1 MTSLL
6 KVSEKLVDWYPT
18 LCLHIFK
25 LYAHNL
31 SPQIS
36 FLTGLPISANTS
48 FLLPSQNFGI
58 ILVSSRSLAHYLSGY
73 KVLSISS
80 LQSFLILFLIMPL
93 RSRSSLLCSKAPR
106 LVFLTLVCHSIHA
119 INSSKFC
126 LPKTF
131 FCIQAIQL
139 LNKYLFTLPKD
150 I

>member
-6 KVSEKLVDWYPT
+6 KVSGKLVDWYLT

-25 LYAHNL
+25 LYGHNL

-73 KVLSISS
+73 KVLSISFS
-80 LQSFLILFLIMPL
+80 QSFPHSISDNATEVQVFIT
-93 RSRSSLLCSKAPR
+93 CSKAPR

-119 INSSKFC
+119 INSSKSC
-126 LPKTF
+126 LPKTH

-139 LNKYLFTLPKD
+139 LNKYLLST
-150 I
+150 

>member
-6 KVSEKLVDWYPT
+6 KVSGKLVDWYPM

-31 SPQIS
+31 SLQIS

-80 LQSFLILFLIMPL
+80 SQSFPHSISDNATEVQVFITLLKGTQTGFPD
-93 RSRSSLLCSKAPR
+93 SSL
-106 LVFLTLVCHSIHA
+106 HSIHA
-119 INSSKFC
+119 INSSKAC
-126 LPKTF
+126 LLKTH

-139 LNKYLFTLPKD
+139 LNKYLLST
-150 I
+150 

>member
-36 FLTGLPISANTS
+36 FLTGLPISASTS

-58 ILVSSRSLAHYLSGY
+58 ILVSSRSLAHYLSSY
-73 KVLSISS
+73 KVLSTSLFAIFPHFISDNATEVQVFITVLKGTQTGFPNSS
-80 LQSFLILFLIMPL
+80 L
-93 RSRSSLLCSKAPR
+93 SLNTC
-106 LVFLTLVCHSIHA
+106 
-119 INSSKFC
+119 
-126 LPKTF
+126 
-131 FCIQAIQL
+131 
-139 LNKYLFTLPKD
+139 Y
-150 I
+150 